1 MTKRISI
8 TLDENVARKLLD
20 IKQDYENSQGISI
33 SLSAFIAMLIRTYG
47 TDA

>member
-8 TLDENVARKLLD
+8 TLDENVARRLLD
-20 IKQDYENSQGISI
+20 IKQEYEDSQGINI
-33 SLSAFIAMLIRTYG
+33 SLSAFIAMLIRNYG